1 MLCMVKQSKTW
12 EIFGRTRKKQKKDYL
27 KQTSKPIYIAT
38 KSLSIYD
45 NDLVAIRKRR
55 VTLKLNKVVY

>member
-45 NDLVAIRKRR
+45 NK
-55 VTLKLNKVVY
+55 T